1 MKKDKKNLFI
11 LIIVII
17 CVIVL
22 IEQRTQTIGFE
33 NTIFESERNGNEYEY
48 FKIYTKIN
56 SGSQ

>member
-22 IEQRTQTIGFE
+22 SYLLFFSGITNKLKASVNGLVQVLMKMQT
-33 NTIFESERNGNEYEY
+33 
-48 FKIYTKIN
+48 KVIY
-56 SGSQ
+56 QL